1 MILLIDNYDSFV
13 FNVKQY
19 VEDISGQDV
28 YTVRNDSIT
37 LGDIQKLRPSGIILS
52 PGPKHPKDSNIC
64 LDILKNISDTPVLGI
79 CLGHQAVG
87 YSYSGKIARLNIP
100 VHGKISNIHII
111 KKEKLFKNIP
121 DNFFVMRYHSL
132 YISENSFPKELE
144 ILARTDDNIIMAV
157 KHKTKEIYGIQFHP
171 ESYFTDYGKEILKNF
186 ISISYKQEEYL
197 C

>member
-19 VEDISGQDV
+19 IEDISGKSV

-37 LGDIQKLRPSGIILS
+37 IKDIRELKPSGIILS
-52 PGPKHPKDSNIC
+52 PGPKHPSDSNIC
-64 LDILKNISDTPVLGI
+64 LDILKNISDIPVLGI

-87 YSYSGKIARLNIP
+87 YSLSGEINCLDIP
-100 VHGKISNIHII
+100 VHGKTSNINII
-111 KKEKLFKNIP
+111 KKEKLFDNIP
-121 DNFFVMRYHSL
+121 ESFSVMRYHSL
-132 YISENSFPKELE
+132 YISENNFPEELE
-144 ILARTDDNIIMAV
+144 ILAKTDDGIIMAV
-157 KHKTKEIYGIQFHP
+157 KHKTKEIYGVQFHP

-186 ISISYKQEEYL
+186 ISISYNQEENL